1 MKTIVESVIEPEA
14 VDGILH
20 KPASPVDFDCLEAV
34 VDRFSSACFPIGKVD
49 TIYTYIGGKYIPLE
63 SYTHTERE
71 RVQKGMSCRQ

>member
-49 TIYTYIGGKYIPLE
+49 TMQKVYPIGKLYTYR
-63 SYTHTERE
+63 ERE
-71 RVQKGMSCRQ
+71 STKGYEL

>member
-49 TIYTYIGGKYIPLE
+49 TIYTWEE
-63 SYTHTERE
+63 SISHWKVIHIQRERE
-71 RVQKGMSCRQ
+71 YKRV